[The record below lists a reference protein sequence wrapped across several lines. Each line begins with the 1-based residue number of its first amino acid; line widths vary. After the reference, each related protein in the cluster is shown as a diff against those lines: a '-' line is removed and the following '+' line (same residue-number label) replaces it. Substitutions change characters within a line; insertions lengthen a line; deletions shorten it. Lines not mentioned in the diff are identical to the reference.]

1 MTDEKGN
8 QTFSARISD
17 LNEADRPRERA
28 LHHGIESLKTEE
40 LLAILLGS
48 GTRGESVLDLSK
60 RILIE
65 HKNNLHL
72 LTQRSI
78 RNFSRSYKG
87 IGDAKATTLFAA
99 LELGKRYAEE
109 NPAELPS
116 FTSSQQVYRYI
127 HNRLDNKP
135 HEEFWAIYLNKANK
149 VVATERVSSGGI
161 SSTVVDIKLLL
172 RSALDN
178 LASSIILAHNHP
190 SGSLRPSEHDN
201 ALTMKIAKTANIM
214 DIKVIDHLIV
224 SPSGY
229 YSYCDEG
236 ILPLKEDE

>member
-1 MTDEKGN
+1 M
-8 QTFSARISD
+8 
-17 LNEADRPRERA
+17 
-28 LHHGIESLKTEE
+28 
-40 LLAILLGS
+40 
-48 GTRGESVLDLSK
+48 
-60 RILIE
+60 
-65 HKNNLHL
+65 
-72 LTQRSI
+72 
-78 RNFSRSYKG
+78 
-87 IGDAKATTLFAA
+87 
-99 LELGKRYAEE
+99 
-109 NPAELPS
+109 
-116 FTSSQQVYRYI
+116 
-127 HNRLDNKP
+127 
-135 HEEFWAIYLNKANK
+135 
-149 VVATERVSSGGI
+149 
-161 SSTVVDIKLLL
+161 VDIKLLL

>member
-1 MTDEKGN
+1 MEG
-8 QTFSARISD
+8 FLWIIIIRGIVWIVIS
-17 LNEADRPRERA
+17 RPNKTNFVSFGFQSFGKTKAGGRRA
-28 LHHGIESLKTEE
+28 IVEDIR
-40 LLAILLGS
+40 AF
-48 GTRGESVLDLSK
+48 
-60 RILIE
+60 E

-161 SSTVVDIKLLL
+161 SSTVVDI
-172 RSALDN
+172 
-178 LASSIILAHNHP
+178 
-190 SGSLRPSEHDN
+190 
-201 ALTMKIAKTANIM
+201 
-214 DIKVIDHLIV
+214 
-224 SPSGY
+224 
-229 YSYCDEG
+229 
-236 ILPLKEDE
+236 